1 MRPSPVLLNKLTRS
15 KLLTRWAVASVGVGE
30 RRSLRKGSGME
41 FADHRE
47 YQPGDDL
54 RYLDPHLHARFG
66 ENYIRQY
73 EVYQQLPIRI
83 LVDSSR
89 SMDFGEP
96 NKFRHALSL
105 ASLLGFVGLAG
116 GDQVELMVGSGG
128 KLHRSPRFHGIM
140 RAQPMFAWLESQ
152 TAEGGGGFGASL
164 RDATRDLT
172 GRGLLII
179 LSDWWEEELEQELG
193 ILVATG
199 QEVWGMQILA
209 PEEMEPGLIG
219 EGEVRFVDIESGH
232 EVELAVDRGTL
243 DRYRRSFD
251 AWRDQIQSVLARSHG
266 RYLLVPTDRD
276 PERLFQEE
284 WRSLGMIG

>member
-140 RAQPMFAWLESQ
+140 RAQPMFAWIEAQ
-152 TAEGGGGFGASL
+152 TAEDGGGFGATL
-164 RDATRDLT
+164 RDATRNLT

-179 LSDWWEEELEQELG
+179 LSDWWEEDLEQELG

-276 PERLFQEE
+276 PERLLQEE
-284 WRSLGMIG
+284 WRRLGMIG